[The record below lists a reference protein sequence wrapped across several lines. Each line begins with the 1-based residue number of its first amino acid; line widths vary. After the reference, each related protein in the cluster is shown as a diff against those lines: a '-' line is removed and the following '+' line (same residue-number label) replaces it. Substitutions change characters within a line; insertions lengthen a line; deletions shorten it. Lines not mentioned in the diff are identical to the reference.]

1 MTHASSIL
9 ALALVLAACQQ
20 SPDDSNIA
28 IDNAANV
35 ASAAAAPAP
44 DEQPANATTSAAIN
58 EADDAGSKLPSPP
71 VTQEA
76 GMIPDQYR
84 GRWGINPADCDQ
96 RRSDA
101 KGAITIGERSMTFYE
116 SRAQLKERRPAI
128 ATSFSGLFAFTGEGQ
143 EWEGVETLTRTGDR
157 LERRSTA
164 RGEPDVALTYTRCK
178 AKEPS

>member
-1 MTHASSIL
+1 MTQFDL
-9 ALALVLAACQQ
+9 T
-20 SPDDSNIA
+20 D
-28 IDNAANV
+28 
-35 ASAAAAPAP
+35 
-44 DEQPANATTSAAIN
+44 
-58 EADDAGSKLPSPP
+58 
-71 VTQEA
+71 
-76 GMIPDQYR
+76 
-84 GRWGINPADCDQ
+84 DQ

-143 EWEGVETLTRTGDR
+143 EWERVETLTRTGDR

-164 RGEPDVALTYTRCK
+164 RGEPDVAVTYTRCK